1 MDRTDAAADE
11 ADLDGLF
18 RALADPTRRAI
29 VRRLSTGEATVN
41 ELAAPFDL
49 TQQAISRHVKVL
61 EHAGLVARSRSGQ
74 TRPCRLQ
81 PDRLAFAVGWIEEQ
95 RQVWADRHE
104 RLAGHLHEI
113 GGGR

>member
-1 MDRTDAAADE
+1 MDLDD

-29 VRRLSTGEATVN
+29 VRRLTTGEATVN

-61 EHAGLVARSRSGQ
+61 EQAGLVDRSRHAQ
-74 TRPCRLQ
+74 TRPCRLR
-81 PDRLAFAVGWIEEQ
+81 PDRLALATGWIEEQ
-95 RQVWADRHE
+95 RQVWADRHD
-104 RLAGHLHEI
+104 RLAEHLREI
-113 GGGR
+113 GGEP